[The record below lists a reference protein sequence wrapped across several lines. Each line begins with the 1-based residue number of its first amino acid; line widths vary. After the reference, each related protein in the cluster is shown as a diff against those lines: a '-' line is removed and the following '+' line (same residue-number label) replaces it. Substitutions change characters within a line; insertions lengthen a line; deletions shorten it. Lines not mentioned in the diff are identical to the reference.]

1 MNIHPC
7 PSPRPHSPAPIS
19 SASERRRDVPTDALH
34 CLRCRHGCTRRRLL
48 ELATL
53 FGSGKGIKIVI
64 VRSERAAS
72 PQPGPPSLQ
81 QNLPQQQ
88 QLPPHA
94 LKSFVDKLLHLARSA
109 GVSVREISEM
119 RQTDGVRKVSID
131 DTKRHR
137 DDVFFFFFFFVY
149 FTFVGWSFVFVRV
162 RISK

>member
-1 MNIHPC
+1 MDIYPC
-7 PSPRPHSPAPIS
+7 PSPRSHPPAPIS

-34 CLRCRHGCTRRRLL
+34 CLRCRYGCTRRRLL

-72 PQPGPPSLQ
+72 PEPGPPSLQ
-81 QNLPQQQ
+81 QQLPQQQ
-88 QLPPHA
+88 QQQLPQHA

-109 GVSVREISEM
+109 GVSVREISEL

-131 DTKRHR
+131 DTKRPP
-137 DDVFFFFFFFVY
+137 
-149 FTFVGWSFVFVRV
+149 
-162 RISK
+162 